1 MAVLGAFH
9 RRQPL
14 PASWPA
20 SAPAR
25 GSVAATLSAIV
36 RRLADSP
43 LDNSVLQAVGAP
55 TASRGA
61 GAARRTVRMRA
72 SWRAVTT
79 PDGTRRLEARWGP
92 GR

>member
-9 RRQPL
+9 RRHPL
-14 PASWPA
+14 PAA
-20 SAPAR
+20 ALAAPAR
-25 GSVAATLSAIV
+25 GPVAATLSAIV

-55 TASRGA
+55 TASSGT
-61 GAARRTVRMRA
+61 GAARRTARMRA
-72 SWRAVTT
+72 SRRAVTA
-79 PDGTRRLEARWGP
+79 PDGARRLEARWGP